1 MKNSPASLPAT
12 TDVLVVGY
20 GPVGAALTALL
31 GRYGADVL
39 VADREGV
46 PAIEYAR
53 DNGYDEIVEILEKAA
68 LDQTA
73 RQALAAEEQK
83 KREAAEKD
91 PLIQRIKSIRIEDDN
106 SEAIKRLSKKIS
118 DAKLSG

>member
-1 MKNSPASLPAT
+1 MQQVEQGGAVGLAERRQHLGVQLLDHRAGSREERGSGTRQGHQPAPA
-12 TDVLVVGY
+12 VL
-20 GPVGAALTALL
+20 GA
-31 GRYGADVL
+31 GS
-39 VADREGV
+39 
-46 PAIEYAR
+46 
-53 DNGYDEIVEILEKAA
+53 A

>member
-1 MKNSPASLPAT
+1 MS
-12 TDVLVVGY
+12 
-20 GPVGAALTALL
+20 AAAHGFRNTVALL
-31 GRYGADVL
+31 VRYGADVL